1 MIIHMRILFFTL
13 LTLVVSACGNRGDS
27 QSFATKVER
36 GDFQEW
42 LSLEGSVEAVNAT
55 SINCPRVFDAVVLYI
70 AEDGSF
76 IQAGDTVCIL
86 ESNRLKEQYERS
98 LTNLEIFEAEYNKGV
113 ADLDLSM
120 TLLEAQVRNNEAQT
134 QISNLDSLQLEYSS
148 PSQRKITELQLKR
161 SRIEKRKLESK
172 LKYLRIINQTELR
185 KMQIYINQ
193 MKSQVSSLEKELQ
206 SLVMLAPKA
215 GLVLLGESPSTDG
228 RLQVGEEIYPNALIA
243 SIPEMDQMQVR
254 IQAKE
259 AEVKRLE
266 LGQRVDFT
274 FDGMPDS
281 RAQGLIRMI
290 APVGTPMRGNKSIKL
305 YDVVASIDTASTLP
319 KPGLSAMAQVYLQ
332 LEPDTVFV
340 PQLAIFIEDSSRF
353 VYVREGNGYIRQE
366 VQLGL
371 QSSKQAIISGG
382 LKGSETIS
390 LIKPKNAAVKET
402 RFLQTKSDSL

>member
-27 QSFATKVER
+27 QSFSTKVER

-55 SINCPRVFDAVVLYI
+55 SINCPRVYDAVVLYI

>member
-1 MIIHMRILFFTL
+1 
-13 LTLVVSACGNRGDS
+13 
-27 QSFATKVER
+27 
-36 GDFQEW
+36 
-42 LSLEGSVEAVNAT
+42 
-55 SINCPRVFDAVVLYI
+55 
-70 AEDGSF
+70 SF

-290 APVGTPMRGNKSIKL
+290 APVGTPMRGNQSIKL

>member
-27 QSFATKVER
+27 QSFSTKVER

-215 GLVLLGESPSTDG
+215 GLVLLGESTSTDG

-290 APVGTPMRGNKSIKL
+290 APVGTPMRGNQSIKL

-319 KPGLSAMAQVYLQ
+319 KPGLSAMAQVSLQ

-366 VQLGL
+366 VLLGL

>member
-13 LTLVVSACGNRGDS
+13 LTLVVSACGNHGDS
-27 QSFATKVER
+27 QSFSTKVER

-98 LTNLEIFEAEYNKGV
+98 LTNLEIYEAEYNKGV

-206 SLVMLAPKA
+206 SLVILAPKA

-290 APVGTPMRGNKSIKL
+290 APVGTPMRGKQSIKL

-319 KPGLSAMAQVYLQ
+319 KPGLSAMAQVFLQ

>member
-27 QSFATKVER
+27 QSFSTKVER

-290 APVGTPMRGNKSIKL
+290 APVGTPMRGNQSIKL

>member
-13 LTLVVSACGNRGDS
+13 LTLVVSACGSRGDS
-27 QSFATKVER
+27 QSFSTKVER

-290 APVGTPMRGNKSIKL
+290 APVGTPMRGNQSIKL

-319 KPGLSAMAQVYLQ
+319 KPGLSATAQVYLQ

-353 VYVREGNGYIRQE
+353 VYVREGNGYVRQE

>member
-27 QSFATKVER
+27 QSFSTKVER
-36 GDFQEW
+36 GNFQEW

-215 GLVLLGESPSTDG
+215 GLVLLGESTSTDG

-290 APVGTPMRGNKSIKL
+290 APVGTPMRGNQSIKL

-366 VQLGL
+366 VLLGL

>member
-27 QSFATKVER
+27 QSFSTKVER

-76 IQAGDTVCIL
+76 IQAGDTVCML

-254 IQAKE
+254 IQARE

-305 YDVVASIDTASTLP
+305 YDVVANIDTASTLP

>member
-27 QSFATKVER
+27 QSFSTKVER

-55 SINCPRVFDAVVLYI
+55 SINCPRVFDAIILYI

-161 SRIEKRKLESK
+161 SRIEKQKLESK

-193 MKSQVSSLEKELQ
+193 MKSQVSSLKKEQ
-206 SLVMLAPKA
+206 ASLVMLAPKD
-215 GLVLLGESPSTDG
+215 GLVLLGESNSTDG
-228 RLQVGEEIYPNALIA
+228 RLQVGEEIYPNMLIA

-290 APVGTPMRGNKSIKL
+290 APVGTPMRGNQSIKL
-305 YDVVASIDTASTLP
+305 YDVVASIDSATTLP
-319 KPGLSAMAQVYLQ
+319 KPGLSASCQVYLQ
-332 LEPDTVFV
+332 MEPDTVFV
-340 PQLAIFIEDSSRF
+340 PQLAIFTEDSSRF
-353 VYVREGNGYIRQE
+353 VYLKEGNGYIRQE

-371 QSSKQAIISGG
+371 QSSKQAIVAGG

>member
-27 QSFATKVER
+27 QSFSTKVER

-215 GLVLLGESPSTDG
+215 GLVLLGESTSTDG

>member
-27 QSFATKVER
+27 QSFSTKVER

-55 SINCPRVFDAVVLYI
+55 SINCPRVYDAVVLYI

-254 IQAKE
+254 IQARE

-305 YDVVASIDTASTLP
+305 YDVVANIDTASTLP

>member
-27 QSFATKVER
+27 QSFSTKVER
-36 GDFQEW
+36 GNFQEW

-215 GLVLLGESPSTDG
+215 GLVLLGESTSTDG

-290 APVGTPMRGNKSIKL
+290 APVGTPMRGNQSIKL

>member
-27 QSFATKVER
+27 QSFSTKVER
-36 GDFQEW
+36 GNFQEW

-215 GLVLLGESPSTDG
+215 GLVLLGESTSTDG

-290 APVGTPMRGNKSIKL
+290 APVGTPMRGNQSIKL

-319 KPGLSAMAQVYLQ
+319 KPGLSAMAQVSLQ

-366 VQLGL
+366 VLLGL

>member
-27 QSFATKVER
+27 QSFSTKVER
-36 GDFQEW
+36 GNFQEW

-290 APVGTPMRGNKSIKL
+290 APVGTPMRGNQSIKL

>member
-27 QSFATKVER
+27 QSFSTKVER

-353 VYVREGNGYIRQE
+353 IYVREGNGYIRQE

>member
-27 QSFATKVER
+27 QSFSTKVER

-98 LTNLEIFEAEYNKGV
+98 LTNLEIYEAEYNKGV

-290 APVGTPMRGNKSIKL
+290 APVGTPMRGNQSIKL

>member
-1 MIIHMRILFFTL
+1 MIIHMRILLFTL
-13 LTLVVSACGNRGDS
+13 LTLVVSACGNRGES
-27 QSFATKVER
+27 QSFSTKVER

-42 LSLEGSVEAVNAT
+42 LSLEGSVEAVNAA
-55 SINCPRVFDAVVLYI
+55 SINCPRVYDAVVLFI

-98 LTNLEIFEAEYNKGV
+98 LTNLEIYEAEYNKGV

-193 MKSQVSSLEKELQ
+193 MKNQVQSLEKQLA
-206 SLVMLAPKA
+206 SLVMLAPKN
-215 GLVLLGESPSTDG
+215 GLVLLGESTSTDG

-243 SIPEMDQMQVR
+243 SIPELDQMQVR

-266 LGQRVDFT
+266 LGQRVNFT
-274 FDGMPDS
+274 FDGMPES
-281 RAQGLIRMI
+281 KAQGLIRMI
-290 APVGTPMRGNKSIKL
+290 APVGTPMRGNQSIKL

-340 PQLAIFIEDSSRF
+340 PQLAIFNEDSSRF
-353 VYVREGNGYIRQE
+353 VYLKEDNDYIRQE

-371 QSSKQAIISGG
+371 QSSKQAVISAG
-382 LKGSETIS
+382 LKGNETIS

>member
-27 QSFATKVER
+27 QSFSTKVER

-215 GLVLLGESPSTDG
+215 GLVLLGESTSTDG

-290 APVGTPMRGNKSIKL
+290 APVGTPMRGNQSIKL

-366 VQLGL
+366 VLLGL